1 MKELNLMEKQI
12 SNSPTTAAWENLTG
26 SLPLRM
32 TSDYLFKFLLQ
43 SDQDVLKALVCA
55 YLDLAPDEVVSIC
68 VTNTISL
75 ADDPQK
81 KEMILDIKAEMND
94 DTIINLEMQVINN
107 HDWPERSITYLCRCF
122 DNLQIGQAYHR
133 VKGAIHIGF
142 LDYTLFPEY
151 PEFYSRY
158 RLRNERTGQLYSS
171 KFLISVVNLTK
182 IELATEEDIQA
193 HRDLWASFFK
203 ATSWEELKMLAQQD
217 TDIAKAVTMV
227 HRLFEDEEFRQQYEA
242 HEDRIRQQL
251 DHDYW
256 YDNEIKKREAEI
268 ADKDAEIAD
277 KDAEIA
283 DKDAEIADKDAAIA
297 DKDAA
302 IADKDAAIADKDA
315 EIADKDAAI
324 ADMNATIVDM
334 KAEIAALKAQLENM

>member
-1 MKELNLMEKQI
+1 MEGKNFMAKQT
-12 SNSPTTAAWENLTG
+12 SNSPTAAAWENLTG
-26 SLPLRM
+26 PLPLRM

-43 SDQDVLKALVCA
+43 SDLDVLKALVCA
-55 YLDLAPDEVVSIC
+55 YLDLAPDEVVRIR

-107 HDWPERSITYLCRCF
+107 HDWPERSISYLCRCF
-122 DNLQIGQAYHR
+122 DNLQIGDAYHR

-142 LDYTLFPEY
+142 LDYTLFPEA
-151 PEFYSRY
+151 PEFFAKYL
-158 RLRNERTGQLYSS
+158 LRNERTGQLYSS
-171 KFLISVVNLTK
+171 KFLISVVDLTQIK
-182 IELATEEDIQA
+182 LATEEDVQA

-227 HRLFEDEEFRQQYEA
+227 HKLFEDEEFRQQYEA

-256 YDNEIKKREAEI
+256 YDNEIKKREAAI
-268 ADKDAEIAD
+268 ADLNAALADLIATLADKDVALAD
-277 KDAEIA
+277 KDTALADLKSEIA
-283 DKDAEIADKDAAIA
+283 
-297 DKDAA
+297 
-302 IADKDAAIADKDA
+302 
-315 EIADKDAAI
+315 
-324 ADMNATIVDM
+324 T
-334 KAEIAALKAQLENM
+334 LKAQLENTQS